1 MTTLAQL
8 APPQPQPPSLP
19 SEEPLPEIEDIIEL
33 DPGGNTEVPVD
44 QLTLKDQPFSSPLFY
59 SIIGSIFLLALL
71 LLFILTR
78 KKATVAKPQEPPIP
92 PDQQALS
99 DLRLVW
105 KQQDQ
110 FEDKIFASSLSDILR
125 KYIEA
130 EFSIRAPELT
140 TEEFLDEAKGHND
153 LKGEFADQ
161 LKEFLNL
168 VDLVKFA
175 KMPLELENRE
185 ELFQAAIKFVEDSHQ
200 QRILK
205 ISPELSMSAQQQA
218 G

>member
-1 MTTLAQL
+1 MIPLAQL
-8 APPQPQPPSLP
+8 ASPQQQPTSGPI
-19 SEEPLPEIEDIIEL
+19 EEPLPDIEDIIEL
-33 DPGGNTEVPVD
+33 EPTGNTEVPID
-44 QLTLKDQPFSSPLFY
+44 QVALKDQPFSSPL
-59 SIIGSIFLLALL
+59 INAILGGIFLLALVL
-71 LLFILTR
+71 MFVLTR
-78 KKATVAKPQEPPIP
+78 KKATVSKINEPPIP

-110 FEDKIFASSLSDILR
+110 FDDKTFASALSDILR
-125 KYIEA
+125 RYIEA

-140 TEEFLDEAKGHND
+140 TEEFLDEAKEHQD
-153 LKGEFADQ
+153 LKGDFADQ

-175 KMPLELENRE
+175 KLPLEIENRE
-185 ELFQAAIKFVEDSHQ
+185 ELYQKAIQFVEDSHQ

-205 ISPELSMSAQQQA
+205 ISPELSMSAQQA